1 MFFLTKIHK
10 KTLHFL
16 RKCAIIIRNIPIIP
30 KGYFSMN
37 KRPQKDQN
45 TQVTPPDEVASL
57 LAPLKSL
64 WLGTCARYTVLCLIL
79 LLASAIASDSLTVT
93 YVDTVSFFLQLP
105 FGFCLTLAAWVR
117 RSDKLSAGVKV
128 GLHALATLGGFYL
141 CGYLPYQLR
150 TKPSGMQVLII
161 LLAAV
166 ILYAVVM
173 AVVTAVSAK
182 SRQKQIDAEPYESRY
197 RK

>member
-1 MFFLTKIHK
+1 
-10 KTLHFL
+10 
-16 RKCAIIIRNIPIIP
+16 
-30 KGYFSMN
+30 MN
-37 KRPQKDQN
+37 KPASEAHN
-45 TQVTPPDEVASL
+45 TKALTCA
-57 LAPLKSL
+57 KNL

-117 RSDKLSAGVKV
+117 RSDKLPSGVKV
-128 GLHALATLGGFYL
+128 CLHALATLGGFYL
-141 CGYLPYQLR
+141 FGYLPYQLR
-150 TKPSGMQVLII
+150 TKPSGMQVLIV

-166 ILYAVVM
+166 ILYSIIM
-173 AVVTAVSAK
+173 AIVTAVSAK
-182 SRQKQIDAEPYESRY
+182 SRRKKIDAQPYESQY

>member
-1 MFFLTKIHK
+1 
-10 KTLHFL
+10 
-16 RKCAIIIRNIPIIP
+16 
-30 KGYFSMN
+30 MN
-37 KRPQKDQN
+37 KPASEAHN
-45 TQVTPPDEVASL
+45 TKALTCA
-57 LAPLKSL
+57 KNL

-105 FGFCLTLAAWVR
+105 FGFCLTLATWVR

-173 AVVTAVSAK
+173 AVITAVSAK

>member
-1 MFFLTKIHK
+1 
-10 KTLHFL
+10 
-16 RKCAIIIRNIPIIP
+16 
-30 KGYFSMN
+30 
-37 KRPQKDQN
+37 
-45 TQVTPPDEVASL
+45 
-57 LAPLKSL
+57 
-64 WLGTCARYTVLCLIL
+64 
-79 LLASAIASDSLTVT
+79 
-93 YVDTVSFFLQLP
+93 
-105 FGFCLTLAAWVR
+105 
-117 RSDKLSAGVKV
+117 V

>member
-1 MFFLTKIHK
+1 
-10 KTLHFL
+10 
-16 RKCAIIIRNIPIIP
+16 
-30 KGYFSMN
+30 MN
-37 KRPQKDQN
+37 KPASEAHN
-45 TQVTPPDEVASL
+45 TKALTCA
-57 LAPLKSL
+57 KNL

-150 TKPSGMQVLII
+150 TKPSGMQVLVIQ
-161 LLAAV
+161 LLAA
-166 ILYAVVM
+166 ILYGITM
-173 AVVTAVSAK
+173 AIVAAVTAK
-182 SRQKQIDAEPYESRY
+182 TRQKKLDEVPYESQF
-197 RK
+197 RKE